1 MQFEANEKLDDMKQ
15 KIKMS
20 LEKNQI
26 MENECDNLKDEIYG
40 LQRKKMVFLF

>member
-1 MQFEANEKLDDMKQ
+1 MQFEANEKLDHMKQ
-15 KIKMS
+15 KIRMS

-26 MENECDNLKDEIYG
+26 LENECDHLKEEIYG